1 MKFNLP
7 NLGREHVLLLL
18 VAAALALA
26 VFLFWRRANGIANAR
41 KAKSETVDFVSAAS
55 ANSPPPGADFNMAQV
70 VPIYPGAVNE

>member
-1 MKFNLP
+1 MKFNFP
-7 NLGREHVLLLL
+7 NLDRDHMLLLL
-18 VAAALALA
+18 VAAAVALA

-41 KAKSETVDFVSAAS
+41 KAKSETVDFVNAAS